1 MRQGRIAALALLVAS
16 TAFGADRVVFTGSK
30 IVDPGGEFQITP
42 MGQKEAIVFVS
53 RPGRFAMVLPYEERW
68 EFVFGGPDF
77 VRGHGGLVNVSVQIL
92 PDTWKDDA
100 TFLEEVKSG
109 LLKNKGANGTI
120 NARITEFAGS
130 QLVLSIADAEVV
142 SKDPSF
148 KDVKQYN
155 YFATRLAGGS
165 RLRYHLSL
173 VVQEG
178 KPGIDPNSL
187 VRNATAGF
195 RVVPDAILH

>member
-1 MRQGRIAALALLVAS
+1 
-16 TAFGADRVVFTGSK
+16 
-30 IVDPGGEFQITP
+30 
-42 MGQKEAIVFVS
+42 
-53 RPGRFAMVLPYEERW
+53 MVLPYEERW

-120 NARITEFAGS
+120 NARITKFAGS

-165 RLRYHLSL
+165 RSGTTFPWLSRKASQESTQIRL
-173 VVQEG
+173 CETRLPGSGSCPMRSCTNCQGEREERQRVQHSVFLSG
-178 KPGIDPNSL
+178 RAP
-187 VRNATAGF
+187 R
-195 RVVPDAILH
+195 